1 MFMSNI
7 VKAPYMY
14 YYSTKSSQGH
24 EAVAMNYSLYPI
36 KSRNEGIK
44 INLPKVIQN

>member
-7 VKAPYMY
+7 VKAPYIY

-24 EAVAMNYSLYPI
+24 EAVAMNYPLYTI
-36 KSRNEGIK
+36 KAEIK
-44 INLPKVIQN
+44 A